1 MDWPGL
7 KSTVAEY
14 VRKYRYVALL
24 LLAGLLLMALP
35 EKREPVPVAEQPQG
49 SAVSCLEAQLEEILS
64 RVKGAGKVEVLLTQ
78 RCGEEILY
86 QTDSDAGDSVNRE
99 DTVILTDSDREETG
113 LVRQV
118 LPPVYLGAVIVAQG
132 GDSPAV
138 KLAIVEAV
146 MDVTGLKSHQI
157 TVLKMK

>member
-7 KSTVAEY
+7 KSTAAEY

-35 EKREPVPVAEQPQG
+35 EKQEPLPAPVQPQG
-49 SAVSCLEAQLEEILS
+49 SADSCLEEQLEEILS

-86 QTDSDAGDSVNRE
+86 QTDSDTGDSVNRE

-146 MDVTGLKSHQI
+146 MDVTGLRSHQI

>member
-1 MDWPGL
+1 MDWESGKQRL
-7 KSTVAEY
+7 TGCIT
-14 VRKYRYVALL
+14 KYRYAILI
-24 LLAGLLLMALP
+24 LLAGILILTMP
-35 EKREPVPVAEQPQG
+35 KRQEESAKAPAE
-49 SAVSCLEAQLEEILS
+49 VSCRDLQTQLAEILEKIS
-64 RVKGAGKVEVLLTQ
+64 GVGKVEVLLTQ

-86 QTDSDAGDSVNRE
+86 QTDSDAGDSANRE

>member
-7 KSTVAEY
+7 KSTAAEY

-35 EKREPVPVAEQPQG
+35 EKQEPLPAPEQPQG
-49 SAVSCLEAQLEEILS
+49 SAGTCLEEQLEEILS

-86 QTDSDAGDSVNRE
+86 QTDSDAGDSANRE

>member
-7 KSTVAEY
+7 KSTAAEY

-35 EKREPVPVAEQPQG
+35 EKQEPLPAPEQPQG

-86 QTDSDAGDSVNRE
+86 QTDSDAGDSANRE

-118 LPPVYLGAVIVAQG
+118 LPPVYMGAVIVAQG

-146 MDVTGLKSHQI
+146 MDVTGLRSHQI

>member
-7 KSTVAEY
+7 KSTAAEY

-35 EKREPVPVAEQPQG
+35 EKQEPLPAPEQPQG
-49 SAVSCLEAQLEEILS
+49 SAASCLEEQLEEILS

>member
-7 KSTVAEY
+7 KSTAAEY

-35 EKREPVPVAEQPQG
+35 EKQEPLPAPVQPQG
-49 SAVSCLEAQLEEILS
+49 SADSCLEEQLEEILS

-146 MDVTGLKSHQI
+146 MDVTGLRSHQI

>member
-7 KSTVAEY
+7 KATATEY
-14 VRKYRYVALL
+14 VKKYRYVALL
-24 LLAGLLLMALP
+24 LLVGLLLMALP
-35 EKREPVPVAEQPQG
+35 DKQEAVPIAEQPQG
-49 SAVSCLEAQLEEILS
+49 SAASSLEEQLEEILS
-64 RVKGAGKVEVLLTQ
+64 RVKGAGKVEVLLTL
-78 RCGEEILY
+78 RSGEEILY
-86 QTDSDAGDSVNRE
+86 QTDSDSNDSDNRE
-99 DTVILTDSDREETG
+99 DTVILTGSDREEAG

>member
-7 KSTVAEY
+7 KSTAAEY

-35 EKREPVPVAEQPQG
+35 EKQEPLPAPEQPQG
-49 SAVSCLEAQLEEILS
+49 SAGTCLEEQLEEILS

-118 LPPVYLGAVIVAQG
+118 LPPVYMGAVIVAQG

>member
-7 KSTVAEY
+7 KSTAAEY

-35 EKREPVPVAEQPQG
+35 EKQEPLPAPEQPQG
-49 SAVSCLEAQLEEILS
+49 SADSCLEEQLEEILS

-146 MDVTGLKSHQI
+146 MDVTGLRSHQI